1 MLPSK
6 RAFTFDEPKLNN
18 YGLGSQLGISPEQL
32 LEATNPEGAGGGGDK
47 DEFIVIKRKKINRV
61 AD

>member
-18 YGLGSQLGISPEQL
+18 YGLGSQLGISSEQL
-32 LEATNPEGAGGGGDK
+32 LEATITEGEGGGDK

>member
-18 YGLGSQLGISPEQL
+18 YGLGSQLGISSEQL
-32 LEATNPEGAGGGGDK
+32 LEATITEGGEGGDK